1 MIALAAVRGRA
12 ASLAGTFAGLTLG
25 VALIAMTLLVH
36 VSAMPR
42 TPQRLAA
49 APVLVHGPVAP
60 DAAGVGSGVRPWAGP
75 DAVALAQRLAGL
87 PEVAAAVPDRS
98 FYAQLVVDGAPVG
111 DPADAA
117 AGHGWSSAALGAYP
131 LVGGVAPDADGEV
144 AADAAT
150 GLAVGA
156 RTTLLTARGP
166 AEVTVTGLVGGPG
179 VYLSED
185 AAARLSPGVPVIGLL
200 LRPGADPAAVA
211 VAAREA
217 APGAVVA
224 TGEQRAALEPVQQ
237 AKTRWLGTQ
246 LLIAMASLAVFVT
259 VFVVASTFAL
269 NVAQRRR
276 ELGLLRTVGA
286 TPRQIRRIVLG
297 EALLVGAAG
306 GIAGALLGTAAA
318 GPAGRL
324 LVRWGLAD
332 PGLEVRL
339 QLLPV
344 LAAVAVGV
352 GVALVGAYAA
362 GRRAA
367 KVPPMA
373 ALRDAAVEARAMG
386 PGRWL
391 LGGGAFVLG
400 GFLAAR
406 TATAAADERVNA
418 ALFAAMALTAAAA
431 LLAPVLLPPLVRLVS
446 WPLRAARGAGPML
459 VRAESLTAARRTAA
473 TAAPV
478 IATVGFAVLLSGMV
492 STMREAYP
500 AGQAAKLA
508 GITVAVPDRT
518 PGLTDAALAA
528 GGRAVL
534 PSRVYAE
541 GLSIAAF
548 GTATGPVS
556 VAAGVADAL
565 GVRIGDTVTVVFA
578 DGLTERLTIARVTPD
593 GQVDDD
599 LILPRDLVRRHDPS
613 ALAAA
618 VVGVDAAA
626 LAGLPGVEVLD
637 AKAYADRES
646 GEDSRL
652 LWLFATV
659 LIALSVGY
667 TGIAVVNTMAMS
679 AEGRRP
685 DLAVLRGA
693 GTTPRQALRHA
704 AAEVLLVVALG
715 AGLGLAVTVLPLL
728 GMAAGLEEEVGVPVA
743 LRLHWPVT
751 AATVLATAVVAVVA
765 SLTVTRRAWR
775 HQAR

>member
-36 VSAMPR
+36 VSAQPR

-60 DAAGVGSGVRPWAGP
+60 DAAGVGSGVRPWAAT
-75 DAVALAQRLAGL
+75 DAAALADRLAGL
-87 PEVAAAVPDRS
+87 AGVAAAVPDRS
-98 FYAQLVVDGAPVG
+98 FYAQLVVGGRPVG
-111 DPADAA
+111 DAEDAG
-117 AGHGWSSAALGAYP
+117 AGHGWSSATLGGYP
-131 LVGGVAPDADGEV
+131 LVAGAAPDADGQV
-144 AADAAT
+144 AADIAT

-156 RTTLLTARGP
+156 HTTLLTAGGP

-179 VYLSED
+179 VYTSD
-185 AAARLSPGVPVIGLL
+185 AAAERLSPGVPVIGLL
-200 LRPGADPAAVA
+200 LRAGADPEA
-211 VAAREA
+211 VAAAARDA
-217 APGAVVA
+217 APAAIVA

-269 NVAQRRR
+269 NVTQRRR

-286 TPRQIRRIVLG
+286 TPGQIRRFVLG

-306 GIAGALLGTAAA
+306 GVAGALLGTAAA
-318 GPAGRL
+318 GPAGGL

-332 PGLEVRL
+332 PGLQVRP

-373 ALRDAAVEARAMG
+373 ALREASVEARVMG
-386 PGRWL
+386 TGRWL
-391 LGGGAFVLG
+391 LGGGALLLG
-400 GFLAAR
+400 GFLALR
-406 TATAAADERVNA
+406 TATAAADERVNS

-431 LLAPVLLPPLVRLVS
+431 LLAPVLVPPLVRLVS
-446 WPLRAARGAGPML
+446 WPLRGTRGAGPML

-508 GITVAVPDRT
+508 GITVAVPDGT
-518 PGLTDAALAA
+518 PGLTEAAA
-528 GGRAVL
+528 GGRSVL
-534 PSRVYAE
+534 PSRVYAN

-565 GVRIGDTVTVVFA
+565 GVRVGGTVDVVFA
-578 DGLTERLTIARVTPD
+578 DGNTERLTIAKITPD

-599 LILPRDLVRRHDPS
+599 LILQRDLVRRHDPS
-613 ALAAA
+613 ALAEA
-618 VVGVDAAA
+618 VVGVDAAT

-637 AKAYADRES
+637 AKAYADRGS

-652 LWLFATV
+652 LWLFASV

-679 AEGRRP
+679 AESRRP
-685 DLAVLRGA
+685 DLAVLRRAGA
-693 GTTPRQALRHA
+693 TPRQTLRYA
-704 AAEVLLVVALG
+704 AAEALLVVALG
-715 AGLGLAVTVLPLL
+715 TGLGLAVTVPPLL
-728 GMAAGLEEEVGVPVA
+728 GMAAGLEQEVGVPVA
-743 LRLHWPVT
+743 LRLHWPVLV
-751 AATVLATAVVAVVA
+751 ATVLATAAVAVAA
-765 SLTVTRRAWR
+765 SLTATRRASGHR
-775 HQAR
+775 TR

>member
-25 VALIAMTLLVH
+25 VALIAMALLVH
-36 VSAMPR
+36 VSAQPR

-60 DAAGVGSGVRPWAGP
+60 DAAGVGSGVRPWTGS
-75 DAVALAQRLAGL
+75 DAAALAGRLAGL
-87 PEVAAAVPDRS
+87 PGVAAAVPDRS
-98 FYAQLVVDGAPVG
+98 FYAQLVIGGEPVG
-111 DPADAA
+111 DAEDAG

-131 LVGGVAPDADGEV
+131 LVEGVAPAAAGQV
-144 AADAAT
+144 AADVAT

-156 RTTLLTARGP
+156 RTTLLTAGGP
-166 AEVTVTGLVGGPG
+166 AEVIVTGLVGGPG
-179 VYLSED
+179 VYVSD
-185 AAARLSPGVPVIGLL
+185 AEAARLSPGVPVIGLL
-200 LRPGADPAAVA
+200 LRDGADPAGAA
-211 VAAREA
+211 AAARDVA
-217 APGAVVA
+217 TGAVVA

-286 TPRQIRRIVLG
+286 TPRQIRRFVLG
-297 EALLVGAAG
+297 EAMLVGAAG
-306 GIAGALLGTAAA
+306 GVAGALLGTAAA
-318 GPAGRL
+318 GPAGGL
-324 LVRWGLAD
+324 LVRWGLAE
-332 PGLEVRL
+332 PGLEVRP

-367 KVPPMA
+367 KVPPMD
-373 ALRDAAVEARAMG
+373 ALREASVEARAMG

-391 LGGGAFVLG
+391 LGGGALLLG
-400 GFLAAR
+400 GFLAIR
-406 TATAAADERVNA
+406 TAAAAADERVNS

-431 LLAPVLLPPLVRLVS
+431 LLAPVLVPPLVRLVS
-446 WPLRAARGAGPML
+446 WPLRGARGAGPML

-508 GITVAVPDRT
+508 GITVAVPDGT
-518 PGLTDAALAA
+518 PGLTEAAA

-534 PSRVYAE
+534 PTRVYAN

-548 GTATGPVS
+548 GTATAPVS
-556 VAAGVADAL
+556 VAADVADAL
-565 GVRIGDTVTVVFA
+565 GVRVGDTLSVVFA
-578 DGLTERLTIARVTPD
+578 DGNAERLTIAKLTPD

-599 LILPRDLVRRHDPS
+599 LILPRELVRRHDPS
-613 ALAAA
+613 ALAGA
-618 VVGVDAAA
+618 VIGVDAAA
-626 LAGLPGVEVLD
+626 PAGLPGVEVLD

-646 GEDSRL
+646 SEDTRL

-679 AEGRRP
+679 AESRRP
-685 DLAVLRGA
+685 DLAVLRRAGA
-693 GTTPRQALRHA
+693 TPRQTLRYA
-704 AAEVLLVVALG
+704 AAEALLVVALG
-715 AGLGLAVTVLPLL
+715 TGLGLAVTIPPLL
-728 GMAAGLEEEVGVPVA
+728 GMAGGLAEEVGVPVA
-743 LRLHWPVT
+743 LRLHWPVLV
-751 AATVLATAVVAVVA
+751 ATVLATAAVAVA
-765 SLTVTRRAWR
+765 ATLTATRRASAHR
-775 HQAR
+775 SG

>member
-1 MIALAAVRGRA
+1 MMIALASVRGRA

-36 VSAMPR
+36 VSAQPR

-49 APVLVHGPVAP
+49 APVLVHGPLAP
-60 DAAGVGSGVRPWAGP
+60 DAAGVGSGVRPWPGP
-75 DAVALAQRLAGL
+75 DAVALAERLAGL
-87 PEVAAAVPDRS
+87 PGVAAAVPDRS
-98 FYAQLVVDGAPVG
+98 FYAQLVVGGDPVG
-111 DPADAA
+111 DAEDAA

-131 LVGGVAPDADGEV
+131 LVEGVAPAADGQV

-156 RTTLLTARGP
+156 RTTLLTASGP
-166 AEVTVTGLVGGPG
+166 AEVTVAGLVGGPG
-179 VYLSED
+179 VYVSD
-185 AAARLSPGVPVIGLL
+185 AVAARLSPGVPVIGLL
-200 LRPGADPAAVA
+200 LRPGADPAG
-211 VAAREA
+211 VAAAARDA
-217 APGAVVA
+217 APAAVVA

-286 TPRQIRRIVLG
+286 TPRQIRRFVLG

-306 GIAGALLGTAAA
+306 GVAGALLGTAAA
-318 GPAGRL
+318 GPAGGL

-332 PGLEVRL
+332 PGLQVRP

-373 ALRDAAVEARAMG
+373 ALREASVEARAMG

-391 LGGGAFVLG
+391 LGGGALGLG
-400 GFLAAR
+400 GLLAAR

-431 LLAPVLLPPLVRLVS
+431 LLAPVLVPPLVRFVS
-446 WPLRAARGAGPML
+446 WPLRGARGAGPML

-492 STMREAYP
+492 ATMREAYP

-518 PGLTDAALAA
+518 PGLTDAAT

-534 PSRVYAE
+534 PSRVYAD

-548 GTATGPVS
+548 GTADGPVS

-565 GVRIGDTVTVVFA
+565 GVRAGDTVSVVFA
-578 DGLTERLTIARVTPD
+578 DGNAERLTIEKVTPD

-613 ALAAA
+613 ALAEA

-626 LAGLPGVEVLD
+626 LSGLPGVEVLD
-637 AKAYADRES
+637 AKAYADRSS

-679 AEGRRP
+679 AESRRP
-685 DLAVLRGA
+685 DLAVLRRAGA
-693 GTTPRQALRHA
+693 TPRQTLRYA
-704 AAEVLLVVALG
+704 AAEALLVVALG
-715 AGLGLAVTVLPLL
+715 AGLGLAVTVPPLL
-728 GMAAGLEEEVGVPVA
+728 GMAAGLEQEVGVPVA
-743 LRLHWPVT
+743 LRLHWPVLV
-751 AATVLATAVVAVVA
+751 ATVLATAAVAVAA
-765 SLTVTRRAWR
+765 SLTATRRASGHR
-775 HQAR
+775 TS

>member
-36 VSAMPR
+36 FSALPR
-42 TPQRLAA
+42 TPDRLAA

-60 DAAGVGSGVRPWAGP
+60 DADGIGSGVRPWSAA
-75 DAVALAQRLAGL
+75 DAEALAGRLSGL
-87 PEVAAAVPDRS
+87 PGVASVVPDRS
-98 FYAQLVVDGAPVG
+98 FYAQLVIGGVPIG
-111 DPADAA
+111 DAGDAS

-131 LVGGVAPDADGEV
+131 LVGGVAPAADGEV
-144 AADAAT
+144 AADVAT
-150 GLAVGA
+150 GLAIGA
-156 RTTLLTARGP
+156 RTTLLTARGA
-166 AEVTVTGLVGGPG
+166 AEVTVTGLVDGPG
-179 VYLSED
+179 VYLSD
-185 AAARLSPGVPVIGLL
+185 GAAARLAPGVPVLGLL
-200 LRPGADPAAVA
+200 LRPGADPAVVA
-211 VAAREA
+211 EAAKAA

-269 NVAQRRR
+269 NVTARRR

-306 GIAGALLGTAAA
+306 GLAGALLGTVAA

-324 LVRWGLAD
+324 LVRWGLAE
-332 PGLEVRL
+332 PGLQVRP
-339 QLLPV
+339 QVLPV
-344 LAAVAVGV
+344 LIAVAVGI

-373 ALRDAAVEARAMG
+373 ALREAAVEARAMG
-386 PGRWL
+386 LGRWL
-391 LGGGAFVLG
+391 LGGGALALG

-406 TATAAADERVNA
+406 TGTAAADERVNA

-446 WPLRAARGAGPML
+446 WPLRGARGAGPML

-508 GITVAVPDRT
+508 GITVAVPDGT
-518 PGLTDAALAA
+518 PGLTEAAA
-528 GGRAVL
+528 GGRSVL
-534 PSRVYAE
+534 PSRVYA
-541 GLSIAAF
+541 GDLSIAAF
-548 GTATGPVS
+548 GTATERVS

-565 GVRIGDTVTVVFA
+565 RAKVGDTVTVVFP
-578 DGLTERLTIARVTPD
+578 DGLTERLTIAKVTPD
-593 GQVDDD
+593 GQIDDD

-613 ALAAA
+613 ALATSAA
-618 VVGVDAAA
+618 GMDATA

-646 GEDSRL
+646 SEDSRL

-679 AEGRRP
+679 AESRRP
-685 DLAVLRGA
+685 DLAVLRRAGA
-693 GTTPRQALRHA
+693 TPRQTLRYA
-704 AAEVLLVVALG
+704 AAEALLVVALG
-715 AGLGLAVTVLPLL
+715 TGLGLAVTVPPLL
-728 GMAAGLEEEVGVPVA
+728 GMAAGLAQEVGVPVA

-751 AATVLATAVVAVVA
+751 AATVLATAAMAVAA
-765 SLTVTRRAWR
+765 SLAATRRASG
-775 HQAR
+775 HPTG